1 MAECTMSREQR
12 DALDTRVRHM
22 LDLCVRLKELIGTY
36 ETDDEGYFL
45 LDERGD
51 VKRADAADDSNAADD
66 STVTTSAAAGVR
78 GAGSSVAVEAL
89 RLVLQ
94 HVCHADHVALSARPD
109 APATCFAVRY
119 WERSMEVAD
128 GHGDCGPALTS
139 EAAALKLCRREA
151 HRMDRMCGV
160 GYGATQLGAADSWL
174 WRVQAELGTI
184 VFKVV
189 ELEVHGGTI
198 EDVESYMDLRTLA
211 ALRVVVG
218 PDESIGKLFNA
229 VVTLRETKTPRV
241 LHAVVHSTDIG
252 FNIARVFKGAT
263 DAARSISLDCRTE
276 RPYPMDVLRLAAA
289 AKSAYNEVE
298 AQLFKGCVVGPAAV
312 VHSTDIGFNIARVFK
327 GATDAARSI
336 SLDCRTERPYPM
348 DVLRLAAA
356 AKSAYN
362 EVEAQLFKGCVVG
375 PARRSSKDYQHRL
388 QMKKDIRRSLPF
400 SFDVPLFKL
409 LDSVPFDATCF
420 LKRPDGAYDE
430 DDEDYVDEDAFVAVR
445 PLDLVAEARATSNWG
460 SSLADGVG
468 TLEYPKTRVVCSRA
482 AG

>member
-298 AQLFKGCVVGPAAV
+298 AQLFKGCVVGPA
-312 VHSTDIGFNIARVFK
+312 
-327 GATDAARSI
+327 
-336 SLDCRTERPYPM
+336 
-348 DVLRLAAA
+348 
-356 AKSAYN
+356 
-362 EVEAQLFKGCVVG
+362 
-375 PARRSSKDYQHRL
+375 RRSSKDYQHRL

-409 LDSVPFDATCF
+409 LDNVPFDATCF

-445 PLDLVAEARATSNWG
+445 PLDLVAEAMATSNWG

>member
-139 EAAALKLCRREA
+139 EAAALELCRREA

-298 AQLFKGCVVGPAAV
+298 AQLFKGCVVGPA
-312 VHSTDIGFNIARVFK
+312 
-327 GATDAARSI
+327 
-336 SLDCRTERPYPM
+336 
-348 DVLRLAAA
+348 
-356 AKSAYN
+356 
-362 EVEAQLFKGCVVG
+362 
-375 PARRSSKDYQHRL
+375 RRSSKDYQHRL

-445 PLDLVAEARATSNWG
+445 PLDLVAEVRATSNWG

-482 AG
+482 AR

>member
-298 AQLFKGCVVGPAAV
+298 AQLFKGCVVGPA
-312 VHSTDIGFNIARVFK
+312 
-327 GATDAARSI
+327 
-336 SLDCRTERPYPM
+336 
-348 DVLRLAAA
+348 
-356 AKSAYN
+356 
-362 EVEAQLFKGCVVG
+362 
-375 PARRSSKDYQHRL
+375 RRSSKDYQHRL

-482 AG
+482 AR

>member
-229 VVTLRETKTPRV
+229 VVTLRETKTSRV
-241 LHAVVHSTDIG
+241 LH
-252 FNIARVFKGAT
+252 
-263 DAARSISLDCRTE
+263 
-276 RPYPMDVLRLAAA
+276 
-289 AKSAYNEVE
+289 
-298 AQLFKGCVVGPAAV
+298 AV

-445 PLDLVAEARATSNWG
+445 PLDIVAEARATSNWG

>member
-51 VKRADAADDSNAADD
+51 VKRADAADD

-198 EDVESYMDLRTLA
+198 EDVVSYMDLRTLA

-241 LHAVVHSTDIG
+241 LH
-252 FNIARVFKGAT
+252 
-263 DAARSISLDCRTE
+263 
-276 RPYPMDVLRLAAA
+276 
-289 AKSAYNEVE
+289 
-298 AQLFKGCVVGPAAV
+298 AV

-445 PLDLVAEARATSNWG
+445 PLDLVAEVRATSNWG

-482 AG
+482 AR

>member
-51 VKRADAADDSNAADD
+51 VKRADAADD

-298 AQLFKGCVVGPAAV
+298 AQLFKGCVVGPA
-312 VHSTDIGFNIARVFK
+312 
-327 GATDAARSI
+327 
-336 SLDCRTERPYPM
+336 
-348 DVLRLAAA
+348 
-356 AKSAYN
+356 
-362 EVEAQLFKGCVVG
+362 
-375 PARRSSKDYQHRL
+375 RRSSKDYQHRL

>member
-298 AQLFKGCVVGPAAV
+298 AQLFKGCVVGPA
-312 VHSTDIGFNIARVFK
+312 
-327 GATDAARSI
+327 
-336 SLDCRTERPYPM
+336 
-348 DVLRLAAA
+348 
-356 AKSAYN
+356 
-362 EVEAQLFKGCVVG
+362 
-375 PARRSSKDYQHRL
+375 RRSSKDYQHRL

-430 DDEDYVDEDAFVAVR
+430 DDEEYVEDDAFVAVR

>member
-298 AQLFKGCVVGPAAV
+298 AQLFKGCVVGPA
-312 VHSTDIGFNIARVFK
+312 
-327 GATDAARSI
+327 
-336 SLDCRTERPYPM
+336 
-348 DVLRLAAA
+348 
-356 AKSAYN
+356 
-362 EVEAQLFKGCVVG
+362 
-375 PARRSSKDYQHRL
+375 RRSSKDYQHRL

-445 PLDLVAEARATSNWG
+445 PLDLVAEAMATSNWG

>member
-298 AQLFKGCVVGPAAV
+298 AQLFKGCVVGPA
-312 VHSTDIGFNIARVFK
+312 
-327 GATDAARSI
+327 
-336 SLDCRTERPYPM
+336 
-348 DVLRLAAA
+348 
-356 AKSAYN
+356 
-362 EVEAQLFKGCVVG
+362 
-375 PARRSSKDYQHRL
+375 RRSSKDYQHRL

-445 PLDLVAEARATSNWG
+445 PLDLVAEAMATSNWG

-482 AG
+482 AR

>member
-51 VKRADAADDSNAADD
+51 VKRADAADD

-229 VVTLRETKTPRV
+229 VVTLRGTKTPRV
-241 LHAVVHSTDIG
+241 LH
-252 FNIARVFKGAT
+252 
-263 DAARSISLDCRTE
+263 
-276 RPYPMDVLRLAAA
+276 
-289 AKSAYNEVE
+289 
-298 AQLFKGCVVGPAAV
+298 AV

-420 LKRPDGAYDE
+420 LKRPDGAYNE

-445 PLDLVAEARATSNWG
+445 PLDLVAEAMATSNWG

>member
-289 AKSAYNEVE
+289 V
-298 AQLFKGCVVGPAAV
+298 
-312 VHSTDIGFNIARVFK
+312 
-327 GATDAARSI
+327 
-336 SLDCRTERPYPM
+336 
-348 DVLRLAAA
+348 
-356 AKSAYN
+356 KSAYN

-445 PLDLVAEARATSNWG
+445 PLDLVAEAMATSNWG

-482 AG
+482 AR

>member
-189 ELEVHGGTI
+189 ELELHGGTI

-298 AQLFKGCVVGPAAV
+298 AQLFKGCVVGPA
-312 VHSTDIGFNIARVFK
+312 
-327 GATDAARSI
+327 
-336 SLDCRTERPYPM
+336 
-348 DVLRLAAA
+348 
-356 AKSAYN
+356 
-362 EVEAQLFKGCVVG
+362 
-375 PARRSSKDYQHRL
+375 RRSSKDYQHRL
-388 QMKKDIRRSLPF
+388 QMKKDIRRSLSL

-430 DDEDYVDEDAFVAVR
+430 DDEDYVDDDAFVAVR

>member
-229 VVTLRETKTPRV
+229 VVTLREAKTPRV
-241 LHAVVHSTDIG
+241 LH
-252 FNIARVFKGAT
+252 
-263 DAARSISLDCRTE
+263 
-276 RPYPMDVLRLAAA
+276 
-289 AKSAYNEVE
+289 
-298 AQLFKGCVVGPAAV
+298 AV

-445 PLDLVAEARATSNWG
+445 PLDLVAEAMATSNWG

>member
-298 AQLFKGCVVGPAAV
+298 AQLFKGCVVGPA
-312 VHSTDIGFNIARVFK
+312 
-327 GATDAARSI
+327 
-336 SLDCRTERPYPM
+336 
-348 DVLRLAAA
+348 
-356 AKSAYN
+356 
-362 EVEAQLFKGCVVG
+362 
-375 PARRSSKDYQHRL
+375 RRSSKDYQHRL

-420 LKRPDGAYDE
+420 LKRPDGAYNE
-430 DDEDYVDEDAFVAVR
+430 DDEDYVDEDAFVAVC
-445 PLDLVAEARATSNWG
+445 PLDLVAEAMATSNWG

>member
-298 AQLFKGCVVGPAAV
+298 AQLFKGCVVGPA
-312 VHSTDIGFNIARVFK
+312 
-327 GATDAARSI
+327 
-336 SLDCRTERPYPM
+336 
-348 DVLRLAAA
+348 
-356 AKSAYN
+356 
-362 EVEAQLFKGCVVG
+362 
-375 PARRSSKDYQHRL
+375 RRSSKDYQHRL

-445 PLDLVAEARATSNWG
+445 PLDLVAEAMATSNWG

-468 TLEYPKTRVVCSRA
+468 TLEYPRTRVVCSRA

>member
-51 VKRADAADDSNAADD
+51 VKRADAADD

-211 ALRVVVG
+211 ALRCVVG

-241 LHAVVHSTDIG
+241 LH
-252 FNIARVFKGAT
+252 
-263 DAARSISLDCRTE
+263 
-276 RPYPMDVLRLAAA
+276 
-289 AKSAYNEVE
+289 
-298 AQLFKGCVVGPAAV
+298 AV

-445 PLDLVAEARATSNWG
+445 PLDLVAEVRATSNWG

-468 TLEYPKTRVVCSRA
+468 TLEYPKTRVVRSRA
-482 AG
+482 AL

>member
-51 VKRADAADDSNAADD
+51 VKRADAADD

-139 EAAALKLCRREA
+139 EAAALELCRREA

-211 ALRVVVG
+211 ALRCVVG

-241 LHAVVHSTDIG
+241 LH
-252 FNIARVFKGAT
+252 
-263 DAARSISLDCRTE
+263 
-276 RPYPMDVLRLAAA
+276 
-289 AKSAYNEVE
+289 
-298 AQLFKGCVVGPAAV
+298 AV

-445 PLDLVAEARATSNWG
+445 PLDLVAEVRATSNWG

-468 TLEYPKTRVVCSRA
+468 TLEYPKTRVVRSRA
-482 AG
+482 AL

>member
-298 AQLFKGCVVGPAAV
+298 AQLFKGCVVGPA
-312 VHSTDIGFNIARVFK
+312 
-327 GATDAARSI
+327 
-336 SLDCRTERPYPM
+336 
-348 DVLRLAAA
+348 
-356 AKSAYN
+356 
-362 EVEAQLFKGCVVG
+362 
-375 PARRSSKDYQHRL
+375 RRSSKDYQHRL

-400 SFDVPLFKL
+400 SFDVPLFKP

-420 LKRPDGAYDE
+420 LKRPDGAYNE
-430 DDEDYVDEDAFVAVR
+430 DDEDYVDEDAFVAVC
-445 PLDLVAEARATSNWG
+445 PLDLVAEAMATSNWG

>member
-12 DALDTRVRHM
+12 DAVDTRVRLL
-22 LDLCVRLKELIGTY
+22 LDACERLRERMGTY

-298 AQLFKGCVVGPAAV
+298 AQLFKGCVVGPA
-312 VHSTDIGFNIARVFK
+312 
-327 GATDAARSI
+327 
-336 SLDCRTERPYPM
+336 
-348 DVLRLAAA
+348 
-356 AKSAYN
+356 
-362 EVEAQLFKGCVVG
+362 
-375 PARRSSKDYQHRL
+375 RRSSKDYQHRL

-445 PLDLVAEARATSNWG
+445 PLDLVAEAMATSNWG

>member
-1 MAECTMSREQR
+1 MNECTMSREQR

-51 VKRADAADDSNAADD
+51 VKRADAADD

-198 EDVESYMDLRTLA
+198 EDVVSYMDLRTLA

-241 LHAVVHSTDIG
+241 LH
-252 FNIARVFKGAT
+252 
-263 DAARSISLDCRTE
+263 
-276 RPYPMDVLRLAAA
+276 
-289 AKSAYNEVE
+289 
-298 AQLFKGCVVGPAAV
+298 AV

-445 PLDLVAEARATSNWG
+445 PLDLVAEAMATSNWG

-482 AG
+482 AR

>member
-298 AQLFKGCVVGPAAV
+298 AQLFKGCVVGPA
-312 VHSTDIGFNIARVFK
+312 
-327 GATDAARSI
+327 
-336 SLDCRTERPYPM
+336 
-348 DVLRLAAA
+348 
-356 AKSAYN
+356 
-362 EVEAQLFKGCVVG
+362 
-375 PARRSSKDYQHRL
+375 RRSSKDYQHRL

-445 PLDLVAEARATSNWG
+445 PLDLVAEVRATSNWG

-482 AG
+482 AR

>member
-139 EAAALKLCRREA
+139 EAAALELCRREA

-298 AQLFKGCVVGPAAV
+298 AQLFKGCVVGPA
-312 VHSTDIGFNIARVFK
+312 
-327 GATDAARSI
+327 
-336 SLDCRTERPYPM
+336 
-348 DVLRLAAA
+348 
-356 AKSAYN
+356 
-362 EVEAQLFKGCVVG
+362 
-375 PARRSSKDYQHRL
+375 RRSSKDYQHRL

-445 PLDLVAEARATSNWG
+445 PLDLVAEVRATSNWG

>member
-89 RLVLQ
+89 RLVFQ

-184 VFKVV
+184 VFKVI

-241 LHAVVHSTDIG
+241 LH
-252 FNIARVFKGAT
+252 
-263 DAARSISLDCRTE
+263 
-276 RPYPMDVLRLAAA
+276 
-289 AKSAYNEVE
+289 
-298 AQLFKGCVVGPAAV
+298 AV

-445 PLDLVAEARATSNWG
+445 PLDLVAEVRATSNWG

>member
-298 AQLFKGCVVGPAAV
+298 AQLFKGCVVGPA
-312 VHSTDIGFNIARVFK
+312 
-327 GATDAARSI
+327 
-336 SLDCRTERPYPM
+336 
-348 DVLRLAAA
+348 
-356 AKSAYN
+356 
-362 EVEAQLFKGCVVG
+362 
-375 PARRSSKDYQHRL
+375 RRSSKDYQHRL

-430 DDEDYVDEDAFVAVR
+430 DDEEYVEDDAFVAVR
-445 PLDLVAEARATSNWG
+445 PLDLVAEAMATSNWG

>member
-51 VKRADAADDSNAADD
+51 VKRADAADD

-298 AQLFKGCVVGPAAV
+298 AQLFKGCVVGPA
-312 VHSTDIGFNIARVFK
+312 
-327 GATDAARSI
+327 
-336 SLDCRTERPYPM
+336 
-348 DVLRLAAA
+348 
-356 AKSAYN
+356 
-362 EVEAQLFKGCVVG
+362 
-375 PARRSSKDYQHRL
+375 RRSSKDYQHRL

-445 PLDLVAEARATSNWG
+445 PLDLVAEVRATSNWG

-468 TLEYPKTRVVCSRA
+468 TLEYPKTRVVRSRA
-482 AG
+482 AL

>member
-1 MAECTMSREQR
+1 MSREQR

-51 VKRADAADDSNAADD
+51 VKRADAADD

-298 AQLFKGCVVGPAAV
+298 AQLFKGCVVGPA
-312 VHSTDIGFNIARVFK
+312 
-327 GATDAARSI
+327 
-336 SLDCRTERPYPM
+336 
-348 DVLRLAAA
+348 
-356 AKSAYN
+356 
-362 EVEAQLFKGCVVG
+362 
-375 PARRSSKDYQHRL
+375 RRSSKDYQHRL

-445 PLDLVAEARATSNWG
+445 PLDLVAEAMATSNWG

>member
-51 VKRADAADDSNAADD
+51 VKRADAADD

-298 AQLFKGCVVGPAAV
+298 AQLFKGCVVGPA
-312 VHSTDIGFNIARVFK
+312 
-327 GATDAARSI
+327 
-336 SLDCRTERPYPM
+336 
-348 DVLRLAAA
+348 
-356 AKSAYN
+356 
-362 EVEAQLFKGCVVG
+362 
-375 PARRSSKDYQHRL
+375 RRSSKDYQHRL

-445 PLDLVAEARATSNWG
+445 PLDLVAEVRATSNWG

>member
-51 VKRADAADDSNAADD
+51 VKRADAADD

-139 EAAALKLCRREA
+139 EAAALELCRREA

-298 AQLFKGCVVGPAAV
+298 AQLFKGCVVGPA
-312 VHSTDIGFNIARVFK
+312 
-327 GATDAARSI
+327 
-336 SLDCRTERPYPM
+336 
-348 DVLRLAAA
+348 
-356 AKSAYN
+356 
-362 EVEAQLFKGCVVG
+362 
-375 PARRSSKDYQHRL
+375 RRSSKDYQHRL

-445 PLDLVAEARATSNWG
+445 PLDLVAEVRATSNWG

-482 AG
+482 AR

>member
-51 VKRADAADDSNAADD
+51 VKRADAADD

-289 AKSAYNEVE
+289 V
-298 AQLFKGCVVGPAAV
+298 
-312 VHSTDIGFNIARVFK
+312 
-327 GATDAARSI
+327 
-336 SLDCRTERPYPM
+336 
-348 DVLRLAAA
+348 
-356 AKSAYN
+356 KSAYN

-445 PLDLVAEARATSNWG
+445 PLDLVAEAMATSNWG

>member
-139 EAAALKLCRREA
+139 EAAALELCRREA

-289 AKSAYNEVE
+289 V
-298 AQLFKGCVVGPAAV
+298 
-312 VHSTDIGFNIARVFK
+312 
-327 GATDAARSI
+327 
-336 SLDCRTERPYPM
+336 
-348 DVLRLAAA
+348 
-356 AKSAYN
+356 KSAYN

>member
-36 ETDDEGYFL
+36 ESDDEGYFL

-298 AQLFKGCVVGPAAV
+298 AQLFKGCVVGPA
-312 VHSTDIGFNIARVFK
+312 
-327 GATDAARSI
+327 
-336 SLDCRTERPYPM
+336 
-348 DVLRLAAA
+348 
-356 AKSAYN
+356 
-362 EVEAQLFKGCVVG
+362 
-375 PARRSSKDYQHRL
+375 RRSSKDYQHRL

-445 PLDLVAEARATSNWG
+445 PLDLVAEVRATSNWG

-482 AG
+482 AR

>member
-51 VKRADAADDSNAADD
+51 VKRADAED
-66 STVTTSAAAGVR
+66 STVTTSAAGVR
-78 GAGSSVAVEAL
+78 GAGSGVAVGAL

-298 AQLFKGCVVGPAAV
+298 AQLFKGCVVGPA
-312 VHSTDIGFNIARVFK
+312 
-327 GATDAARSI
+327 
-336 SLDCRTERPYPM
+336 
-348 DVLRLAAA
+348 
-356 AKSAYN
+356 
-362 EVEAQLFKGCVVG
+362 
-375 PARRSSKDYQHRL
+375 RRSSKDYQHRL

-445 PLDLVAEARATSNWG
+445 PLDLVAEAMATSNWG

>member
-78 GAGSSVAVEAL
+78 SAGSSVAVEAL

-298 AQLFKGCVVGPAAV
+298 AQLFKGCVVGPA
-312 VHSTDIGFNIARVFK
+312 
-327 GATDAARSI
+327 
-336 SLDCRTERPYPM
+336 
-348 DVLRLAAA
+348 
-356 AKSAYN
+356 
-362 EVEAQLFKGCVVG
+362 
-375 PARRSSKDYQHRL
+375 RRSSKDYQHRL

-445 PLDLVAEARATSNWG
+445 PLDLVAEAMATSNWG

>member
-298 AQLFKGCVVGPAAV
+298 AQLFKGCVVGPA
-312 VHSTDIGFNIARVFK
+312 
-327 GATDAARSI
+327 
-336 SLDCRTERPYPM
+336 
-348 DVLRLAAA
+348 
-356 AKSAYN
+356 
-362 EVEAQLFKGCVVG
+362 
-375 PARRSSKDYQHRL
+375 RRSSKDYQHRM
-388 QMKKDIRRSLPF
+388 QMKQDIRRRLPF

-445 PLDLVAEARATSNWG
+445 PLDLVAEAMATSNWG

-482 AG
+482 AR

>member
-51 VKRADAADDSNAADD
+51 VKRADAADD

-139 EAAALKLCRREA
+139 EAAALELCRREA

-298 AQLFKGCVVGPAAV
+298 AQLFKGCVVGPA
-312 VHSTDIGFNIARVFK
+312 
-327 GATDAARSI
+327 
-336 SLDCRTERPYPM
+336 
-348 DVLRLAAA
+348 
-356 AKSAYN
+356 
-362 EVEAQLFKGCVVG
+362 
-375 PARRSSKDYQHRL
+375 RRSSKDYQHRL

-420 LKRPDGAYDE
+420 LKRPDGAYNE

-445 PLDLVAEARATSNWG
+445 PLDLVAEAMATSNWG

-482 AG
+482 AR

>member
-22 LDLCVRLKELIGTY
+22 LALCVRLKELIGTY

-94 HVCHADHVALSARPD
+94 HVCHAAHVALSARPD

-139 EAAALKLCRREA
+139 EAAALELCRREA

-298 AQLFKGCVVGPAAV
+298 AQLFKGCVVGPA
-312 VHSTDIGFNIARVFK
+312 
-327 GATDAARSI
+327 
-336 SLDCRTERPYPM
+336 
-348 DVLRLAAA
+348 
-356 AKSAYN
+356 
-362 EVEAQLFKGCVVG
+362 
-375 PARRSSKDYQHRL
+375 RRSSKDYQHRL

-445 PLDLVAEARATSNWG
+445 PLDLVAEAMATSNWG

>member
-289 AKSAYNEVE
+289 V
-298 AQLFKGCVVGPAAV
+298 
-312 VHSTDIGFNIARVFK
+312 
-327 GATDAARSI
+327 
-336 SLDCRTERPYPM
+336 
-348 DVLRLAAA
+348 
-356 AKSAYN
+356 KSAYN

-420 LKRPDGAYDE
+420 LKRPDGAYNE

-445 PLDLVAEARATSNWG
+445 PLDLVAEAMATSNWG

>member
-51 VKRADAADDSNAADD
+51 VKRADAADD

-298 AQLFKGCVVGPAAV
+298 AQLFKGCVVGPA
-312 VHSTDIGFNIARVFK
+312 
-327 GATDAARSI
+327 
-336 SLDCRTERPYPM
+336 
-348 DVLRLAAA
+348 
-356 AKSAYN
+356 
-362 EVEAQLFKGCVVG
+362 
-375 PARRSSKDYQHRL
+375 RRSSKDYQHRL

-420 LKRPDGAYDE
+420 LKRPDGAYNE

-445 PLDLVAEARATSNWG
+445 PLDLVAEAMATSNWG

-482 AG
+482 AR

>member
-1 MAECTMSREQR
+1 MNECTMSREQR

-51 VKRADAADDSNAADD
+51 VKRADAADDS
-66 STVTTSAAAGVR
+66 TVTTSAAAGVR

-119 WERSMEVAD
+119 LERSMEVAD

-298 AQLFKGCVVGPAAV
+298 AQLFKGCVVGPA
-312 VHSTDIGFNIARVFK
+312 
-327 GATDAARSI
+327 
-336 SLDCRTERPYPM
+336 
-348 DVLRLAAA
+348 
-356 AKSAYN
+356 
-362 EVEAQLFKGCVVG
+362 
-375 PARRSSKDYQHRL
+375 RRSSKDYQHRL

-445 PLDLVAEARATSNWG
+445 PLDLVAEAMATSNWG

-482 AG
+482 AR

>member
-298 AQLFKGCVVGPAAV
+298 AQLFKGCVVGPA
-312 VHSTDIGFNIARVFK
+312 
-327 GATDAARSI
+327 
-336 SLDCRTERPYPM
+336 
-348 DVLRLAAA
+348 
-356 AKSAYN
+356 
-362 EVEAQLFKGCVVG
+362 
-375 PARRSSKDYQHRL
+375 RRSSKDYQHRL

-445 PLDLVAEARATSNWG
+445 PLDLVAEAMATSNWG

-468 TLEYPKTRVVCSRA
+468 TLEYPKIRVVCSRA